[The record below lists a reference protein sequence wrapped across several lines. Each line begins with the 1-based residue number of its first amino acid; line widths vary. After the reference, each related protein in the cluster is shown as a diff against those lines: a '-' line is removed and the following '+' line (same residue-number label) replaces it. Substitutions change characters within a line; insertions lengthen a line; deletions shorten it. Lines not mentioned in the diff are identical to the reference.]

1 MLRELARRDDSGLLV
16 RLLWDLERQQAV
28 IRYRDRLSGDAFA
41 ADVPNARALDACRH
55 PNIFRP
61 AELAAA

>member
-1 MLRELARRDDSGLLV
+1 MLRELARRDESGLLV

-41 ADVPNARALDACRH
+41 ADVPNLRALDAFRH
-55 PNIFRP
+55 PNVYRP
-61 AELAAA
+61 AELAAT

>member
-28 IRYRDRLSGDAFA
+28 IRYRDRRSGDMFA
-41 ADVPNARALDACRH
+41 ADVPNPRALDAFRH
-55 PNIFRP
+55 PNGYRP
-61 AELAAA
+61 AQLAAA